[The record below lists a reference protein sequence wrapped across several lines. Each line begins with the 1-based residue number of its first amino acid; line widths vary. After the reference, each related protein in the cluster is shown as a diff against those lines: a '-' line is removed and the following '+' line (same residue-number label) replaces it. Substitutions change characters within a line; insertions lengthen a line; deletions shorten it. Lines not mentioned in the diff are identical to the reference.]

1 MTALLVDVRER
12 SEWDAGH
19 APKAKH
25 HPLGGLR
32 ASMGDLPVERTLV
45 VVCRSGNRSAR
56 ATKLLSKAGYDAVN
70 LSGGM
75 MAWQAAGQPVV
86 SARAGVRSARAA
98 PSGPTGG
105 RPFGFS
111 PLILLAARGFSVP
124 RTNFSGFWVVV
135 CWLGCQHGTYVR

>member
-1 MTALLVDVRER
+1 MGLFGSLFGSSMRSVDPDGAQELLGDGALLVDVRER

-32 ASMGDLPVERTLV
+32 ESMGDLPVERTLV

-86 SARAGVRSARAA
+86 SARGRGAKRSGGAKRTNG
-98 PSGPTGG
+98 SGSRGG
-105 RPFGFS
+105 RS
-111 PLILLAARGFSVP
+111 STSR
-124 RTNFSGFWVVV
+124 R
-135 CWLGCQHGTYVR
+135 